1 MAIAR
6 EQQGDYPKARETYE
20 NILEIAPS
28 FIPATKGFAMLCA
41 QHLADDKRAYEL
53 ASKVRQSLPD
63 DPDVARILGI
73 LTYRLGKDN
82 SDFTRSAQLLRQS
95 AIKRTD
101 DSELFYYLGLAEYQS
116 KQLGESKKALQRAL
130 ALNLESRFADDARRV
145 LAKLN

>member
-1 MAIAR
+1 
-6 EQQGDYPKARETYE
+6 
-20 NILEIAPS
+20 
-28 FIPATKGFAMLCA
+28 MLCA